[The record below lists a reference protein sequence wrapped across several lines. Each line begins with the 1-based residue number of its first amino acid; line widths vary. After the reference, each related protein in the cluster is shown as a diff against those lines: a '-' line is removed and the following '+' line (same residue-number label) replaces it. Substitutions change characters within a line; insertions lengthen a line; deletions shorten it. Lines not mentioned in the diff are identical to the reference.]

1 MLARSLALGFLAGL
15 GAPLAAQDFAPG
27 DIALAVSP
35 LGFTL
40 APGAVYVLDPDGRVR
55 ESLLLP
61 VTGLSPHYAT
71 ALEYSPD
78 HGLLVVTSAGRFG
91 QDGEVFAAVR
101 RAPHDLHGLGSIFDF
116 GVSAVSAM
124 ARDAGGRLYL
134 ANGDFQATSCC
145 PYTQALR
152 VFTPA
157 LELRDTFELE
167 VGDLPYGVIALAVR
181 ADGSELV
188 YSTGA
193 PEVRRYD
200 LEARAAL
207 PSLALPERVVD
218 LVWLGAGDEFLV
230 AGAGS
235 HVWHLDTS
243 GNTLAT
249 FDFPGE
255 FVKELALDLDGRS
268 FLLATRRELPAHV
281 RPDDGAHFLNTL
293 RRIDLATRA
302 TLLHRRLPYGY
313 LGDLAVVEREKL
325 RQR

>member
-1 MLARSLALGFLAGL
+1 MLTRSLALVFLAGL

-27 DIALAVSP
+27 DIVLAVTKLDPTRGALA
-35 LGFTL
+35 
-40 APGAVYVLDPDGRVR
+40 VLDPDGRVR
-55 ESLLLP
+55 ESLSLP
-61 VTGLSPHYAT
+61 VVGGLYPHLAT
-71 ALEYSPD
+71 ALEYTPD
-78 HGLLVVTSAGRFG
+78 QGLLVVTAAGRFG
-91 QDGEVFAAVR
+91 QDGEVFAAGR
-101 RAPHDLHGLGSIFDF
+101 RAPHALHSQGSIFDF
-116 GVSAVSAM
+116 GVSAVNAL

-167 VGDLPYGVIALAVR
+167 VGDLPYGVAALAVR
-181 ADGSELV
+181 PDGSELV

-207 PSLALPERVVD
+207 PSLALPEQVVD

-230 AGAGS
+230 AGAGA

-249 FDFPGE
+249 YAFPGE
-255 FVKELALDLDGRS
+255 FGRELALDLDGRS

-281 RPDDGAHFLNTL
+281 RPADGAPFLNVL
-293 RRIDLATRA
+293 RRIDLATGA
-302 TLLHRRLPYGY
+302 TLLHRRLPDGY
-313 LGDLAVVEREKL
+313 LGDLTVVEREKL